1 MTYYP
6 EKRDFL
12 RMPIDCS
19 LSFNVEDDDRPHRG
33 KVINLSSRGILF
45 SSRQRLETGTLL
57 NIELIPSRSST
68 PPMHATVE
76 VARVTSNRVTY
87 EVAGEIRSIEA

>member
-1 MTYYP
+1 MTDYT
-6 EKRDFL
+6 EKRDYR

-19 LSFNVEDDDRPHRG
+19 LSFNVEDDHRPHQG

-45 SSRQRLETGTLL
+45 ISRQRLETGTLL
-57 NIELIPSRSST
+57 NIELTPSRSAT

-76 VARVTSNRVTY
+76 VARVISNRVSY